1 MKKLKKRERIETY
14 KRIALLFIALLIS
27 AVLYNLLILP
37 LNLVVN
43 GTSGIATITKYVY
56 DIDPAIMMFLLYA
69 FFTLI
74 SYMYL
79 GREKTRVILLITI
92 VYPILVKLTSPLSTI
107 ISTDNVD
114 IIMLVLFAGIIGGVA
129 NGLIYKIGYNT
140 GGTAVINQILYEKKN
155 ISITMTS
162 FVISTSIV
170 LLGSYIFGITNAL
183 YAVIYL
189 YISKVISNKVL
200 LGISDNKAFYI
211 VTDQEDEIK
220 DYIINVLKHDVTS
233 FDAKGGL
240 FDKQRKVLLTVIPT
254 REYYKVS
261 SVIKEIDKKA
271 FFVVTDSYQV
281 KGGK

>member
-140 GGTAVINQILYEKKN
+140 GGTVVINQILYEKKN

-189 YISKVISNKVL
+189 YISKVISDKVL

-261 SVIKEIDKKA
+261 SGIKEIDKKA